1 MPCTQCLFAY
11 RGAPLQAGLGFFL
24 SVAVRSEA
32 RESTRV
38 QSALNRS
45 LPGWREGMYGFWACQ
60 QLLCALLW

>member
-1 MPCTQCLFAY
+1 MYAV
-11 RGAPLQAGLGFFL
+11 PLCISWGTIASWPWFFQ

-45 LPGWREGMYGFWACQ
+45 LPGWRVGMYGIWACQ
-60 QLLCALLW
+60 QLLCAFLLW